1 MFLLC
6 FADNCG
12 FDMPTGMHIVLF
24 ILLSLKKYPFF
35 GKMSHLNNDL
45 LEWTILFFGGLCRV
59 GWQLFAASFLFEKL
73 MLKHV
78 LFYLIILLI
87 LLAV

>member
-45 LEWTILFFGGLCRV
+45 LE
-59 GWQLFAASFLFEKL
+59 
-73 MLKHV
+73 
-78 LFYLIILLI
+78 
-87 LLAV
+87 